1 MHDSYPFEIQWK
13 SVTSTA
19 RQVNV
24 CCFFIIIVNTLHW
37 VNTSVQSPFHDTCI
51 YMLYLCFHPSLS
63 GRKTFI
69 L

>member
-1 MHDSYPFEIQWK
+1 MHDSYPFEIQWR

-24 CCFFIIIVNTLHW
+24 FFFFFIIIVNTLHW

-51 YMLYLCFHPSLS
+51 YALLMFPSKL
-63 GRKTFI
+63 TPI
-69 L
+69 IEWT